1 MNSRRQ
7 ILKYIISDFLF
18 SSVAWFLFF
27 SFRKKIIETQYFG
40 YPIQLTYDEKFFL
53 GLIII
58 PLFWI
63 TLHFLSGYYQD
74 VYRRSRLKELWQTM
88 LISIIGTVILF
99 FAFVLDDYV
108 VSYHDYYRSALMLFS
123 TQFILTYIPRIII
136 TTSTIHKIHNRKI
149 GFRTII
155 VGSDKK
161 AFDLYEYF
169 IKQPKGSGNL
179 FVGFVSVTEKP
190 KYRIERY
197 LSHLGNVSELHN
209 IIEKEKVQEVILA
222 LETKEHD
229 QINAIL
235 NRIESKDLVVKA
247 IPSLYDILT
256 GSVHMSTPYDAP
268 LIQISREL
276 MTPFEMNLKRLID
289 IFFSI
294 IAIILLL
301 PVYLFLALGVKMSS
315 KGPIFYTH
323 ERIGRYGKPFN
334 IYKFRSMYVDAEKMG
349 PALSSKNDPRI
360 TPFGL
365 FMRKVRLDETP
376 QFFNVLKGDMS
387 LVGPR
392 PERQYFIDQIVK
404 KAPHYTHLQK
414 VRPGI
419 TSWGQVKFGYA
430 ENVDEMIER
439 LKYDLIY
446 MENMSL
452 YVDFKI
458 MIYTIKIIFQGR
470 GK

>member
-1 MNSRRQ
+1 
-7 ILKYIISDFLF
+7 LF

-256 GSVHMSTPYDAP
+256 GSVRMSTPYDAP

-392 PERQYFIDQIVK
+392 PERQFFIDQIVK

>member
-7 ILKYIISDFLF
+7 ILKYIVSDFLF
-18 SSVAWFLFF
+18 SSAAWFLFF

-40 YPIQLTYDEKFFL
+40 YPIQLTYDVKFFL
-53 GLIII
+53 GLLII

-74 VYRRSRLKELWQTM
+74 VYRRSRLKELWQTL
-88 LISIIGTVILF
+88 LISVIGTIILF

-108 VSYHDYYRSALMLFS
+108 VSYHDYYRSVLMLFS

-136 TTSTIHKIHNRKI
+136 TTTTIHKIHNRKI

-197 LSHLGNVSELHN
+197 LSHLGNVKELHYL
-209 IIEKEKVQEVILA
+209 IEKENVQEVILA

-235 NRIESKDLVVKA
+235 NKIESKDLVVKA

-256 GSVHMSTPYDAP
+256 GSVRMSTPYDAP

-276 MTPFEMNLKRLID
+276 MTPFETNLKRLID

-301 PVYLFLALGVKMSS
+301 PVYLFLAVGVKMSS
-315 KGPIFYTH
+315 KGPVFYTH

-458 MIYTIKIIFQGR
+458 MIYTVKIIFQGR

>member
-1 MNSRRQ
+1 MNTKRQ
-7 ILKYIISDFLF
+7 TIKYIVSDFF
-18 SSVAWFLFF
+18 AAFFAWLLFF
-27 SFRKKIIETQYFG
+27 TFRKKIIETEYFG

-53 GLIII
+53 GLLLI
-58 PLFWI
+58 PLFWLI
-63 TLHFLSGYYQD
+63 LHYLSGYYQD
-74 VYRRSRLKELWQTM
+74 VYRRSRLKELWQTFYIT
-88 LISIIGTVILF
+88 LLGTIFLF
-99 FAFVLDDYV
+99 FALVLDDYV
-108 VSYHDYYRSALMLFS
+108 VSYHDYYRSVFTLFFI
-123 TQFILTYIPRIII
+123 QFILTYIPRIII
-136 TTSTIHKIHNRKI
+136 TTRTIHKIHQRKI
-149 GFRTII
+149 GFLTII

-179 FVGFVSVTEKP
+179 FVGFVSVTDKP

-197 LSHLGNVSELHN
+197 LRHLGNVSALQQ
-209 IIEKEKVQEVILA
+209 IIDDEKAQEVILA
-222 LETKEHD
+222 LETREHD

-235 NRIESKDLVVKA
+235 NRIENKDVVIKA

-256 GSVHMSTPYDAP
+256 GSVRMSTPYDAP

-276 MTPFEMNLKRLID
+276 MSPFESNLKRLID
-289 IFFSI
+289 IIFSI
-294 IAIILLL
+294 IAIIILM
-301 PVYLFLALGVKMSS
+301 PVYLFLAIGVKLSS
-315 KGPIFYTH
+315 PGPIIYTH
-323 ERIGRYGKPFN
+323 ERIGRFGKPFN
-334 IYKFRSMYVDAEKMG
+334 IYKFRSMYINAEAMG

-360 TPFGL
+360 TKFGR

-376 QFFNVLKGDMS
+376 QFFNVLNGDMS

-392 PERQYFIDQIVK
+392 PERQYFIDQIMK
-404 KAPHYTHLQK
+404 KAPHYAHLQK

-430 ENVDEMIER
+430 ENVDEMVER

>member
-256 GSVHMSTPYDAP
+256 GSVRMSTPYDAP

>member
-7 ILKYIISDFLF
+7 ILKYIVSDFLF

-256 GSVHMSTPYDAP
+256 GSVRMSTPYDAP

-392 PERQYFIDQIVK
+392 PERQFFIDQIVK

>member
-7 ILKYIISDFLF
+7 ILKYIVSDFLF

-63 TLHFLSGYYQD
+63 TLHFLSCYYQD
-74 VYRRSRLKELWQTM
+74 VYRRSMLKDLWQIM
-88 LISIIGTVILF
+88 VISIIVTVILF

-256 GSVHMSTPYDAP
+256 GSVRMSTPYDAP

>member
-1 MNSRRQ
+1 MKTRKQ
-7 ILKYIISDFLF
+7 IAKYVISDYLM
-18 SSVAWFLFF
+18 SAMAWLLFF

-40 YPIQLTYDEKFFL
+40 YPIQLDYDFKFFL
-53 GLIII
+53 GMLII
-58 PLFWI
+58 PMFWI
-63 TLHFLSGYYQD
+63 TLHYLTGYYQN
-74 VYRRSRLKELWQTM
+74 VFRRSRLKELWQTFF
-88 LISIIGTVILF
+88 ISLIGTVVLF

-108 VSYHDYYRSALMLFS
+108 VNYHDYYKSVLMLFS
-123 TQFILTYIPRIII
+123 TQFILTYVPRIII
-136 TTSTIHKIHNRKI
+136 TTQTIDKIHKRKI
-149 GFRTII
+149 GFKTVI
-155 VGSDKK
+155 VGSNKK
-161 AFDLYEYF
+161 AFDLYENLVN
-169 IKQPKGSGNL
+169 QPKGSGNI
-179 FVGFVSVTEKP
+179 FIGFVSVIEKT
-190 KYRIERY
+190 KYRIEKY
-197 LSHLGNVSELHN
+197 LPLLGNVKELPS
-209 IIEKEKVQEVILA
+209 IIEKNNVEEVILA
-222 LETKEHD
+222 LETREHD

-235 NRIESKDLVVKA
+235 NRIENKDLVVKA

-256 GSVHMSTPYDAP
+256 GSVRMSSPYDAP

-276 MTPFEMNLKRLID
+276 MSPFEANLKRLID
-289 IFFSI
+289 IFFSL
-294 IAIILLL
+294 IAIILLSPL
-301 PVYLFLALGVKMSS
+301 YLFLAIGVKFSS
-315 KGPIFYTH
+315 RGPVFYAQ
-323 ERIGRYGKPFN
+323 ERIGRFGKPFN

-360 TPFGL
+360 TQFGL
-365 FMRKVRLDETP
+365 FMRKMRLDETP

-392 PERQYFIDQIVK
+392 PERQYFIDQIIK

-439 LKYDLIY
+439 LQYDLIY
-446 MENMSL
+446 MENMSI

>member
-1 MNSRRQ
+1 MKTRSQ
-7 ILKYIISDFLF
+7 IAKYVISDYLM
-18 SSVAWFLFF
+18 SAIAWLIFF

-40 YPIQLTYDEKFFL
+40 YPIQLDYDLKFYL
-53 GLIII
+53 GLIVI

-63 TLHFLSGYYQD
+63 TLHYLSGYYQD
-74 VYRRSRLKELWQTM
+74 AYRRSRLKELWQTFF
-88 LISIIGTVILF
+88 ITVIGIIVLF
-99 FAFVLDDYV
+99 FALVLDDYV
-108 VSYHDYYRSALMLFS
+108 VSYHDYYRSVLMLFS
-123 TQFILTYIPRIII
+123 TQFFLTYVPRIVI
-136 TTSTIHKIHNRKI
+136 TTRTIHKIHKRKI

-155 VGSDKK
+155 VGSNKK
-161 AFDLYEYF
+161 AFDLYEDF
-169 IKQPKGSGNL
+169 VKQPKGGGNI

-190 KYRIERY
+190 KYRIEKY
-197 LSHLGNVSELHN
+197 LALLGNVKELPA
-209 IIEKEKVQEVILA
+209 IIEKNNVEEVILA
-222 LETKEHD
+222 LETREHD

-235 NRIESKDLVVKA
+235 NRIENKDLVVKA

-256 GSVHMSTPYDAP
+256 GSVRMSSPYDAP

-276 MTPFEMNLKRLID
+276 MSPFEANLKRLID
-289 IFFSI
+289 LFFSLM
-294 IAIILLL
+294 AVILLSPL
-301 PVYLFLALGVKMSS
+301 YLFLAFGVKLSS
-315 KGPIFYTH
+315 KGPVFYAQ
-323 ERIGRYGKPFN
+323 ERIGRFGKPFN
-334 IYKFRSMYVDAEKMG
+334 IYKFRSMYVDAERMG

-360 TPFGL
+360 TRFGL

-376 QFFNVLKGDMS
+376 QFFNVLIGDMS

-392 PERQYFIDQIVK
+392 PERQYFIDQIMK
-404 KAPHYTHLQK
+404 KAPHYAHLQK

-430 ENVDEMIER
+430 ENVDEMVER

-446 MENMSL
+446 MENMSI

-458 MIYTIKIIFQGR
+458 LIYTVKIIFQGR

>member
-1 MNSRRQ
+1 
-7 ILKYIISDFLF
+7 
-18 SSVAWFLFF
+18 
-27 SFRKKIIETQYFG
+27 
-40 YPIQLTYDEKFFL
+40 
-53 GLIII
+53 
-58 PLFWI
+58 
-63 TLHFLSGYYQD
+63 
-74 VYRRSRLKELWQTM
+74 
-88 LISIIGTVILF
+88 
-99 FAFVLDDYV
+99 
-108 VSYHDYYRSALMLFS
+108 
-123 TQFILTYIPRIII
+123 
-136 TTSTIHKIHNRKI
+136 
-149 GFRTII
+149 
-155 VGSDKK
+155 
-161 AFDLYEYF
+161 
-169 IKQPKGSGNL
+169 
-179 FVGFVSVTEKP
+179 
-190 KYRIERY
+190 
-197 LSHLGNVSELHN
+197 
-209 IIEKEKVQEVILA
+209 
-222 LETKEHD
+222 
-229 QINAIL
+229 
-235 NRIESKDLVVKA
+235 
-247 IPSLYDILT
+247 
-256 GSVHMSTPYDAP
+256 
-268 LIQISREL
+268 
-276 MTPFEMNLKRLID
+276 
-289 IFFSI
+289 
-294 IAIILLL
+294 
-301 PVYLFLALGVKMSS
+301 
-315 KGPIFYTH
+315 
-323 ERIGRYGKPFN
+323 
-334 IYKFRSMYVDAEKMG
+334 MG

>member
-7 ILKYIISDFLF
+7 ILKYIVSDFLF

-256 GSVHMSTPYDAP
+256 GSVRMSTPYDAP

>member
-1 MNSRRQ
+1 MNTKRQ
-7 ILKYIISDFLF
+7 TIKYIISDFLAALL
-18 SSVAWFLFF
+18 SWLLFF
-27 SFRKKIIETQYFG
+27 TFRKKIIETEYFG

-53 GLIII
+53 GLILI
-58 PLFWI
+58 PLFWLI
-63 TLHFLSGYYQD
+63 LHYLSGYYQN
-74 VYRRSRLKELWQTM
+74 VYRRSRLKELWQTFYITV
-88 LISIIGTVILF
+88 LGTIFLF
-99 FAFVLDDYV
+99 FVLVLDDYV
-108 VSYHDYYRSALMLFS
+108 VSYYDYYRSVLMLFF
-123 TQFILTYIPRIII
+123 TQFVLTYIPRIAI
-136 TTSTIHKIHNRKI
+136 TTRTIHKIHQRKI

-169 IKQPKGSGNL
+169 IKQPKGTGNL
-179 FVGFVSVTEKP
+179 FVGFVSVTPKP

-197 LSHLGNVSELHN
+197 LKHLGDVSKLHH
-209 IIEKEKVQEVILA
+209 IIDEEKVQEVILA
-222 LETKEHD
+222 LETREHD

-235 NRIESKDLVVKA
+235 NRIENKDVVIKA

-256 GSVHMSTPYDAP
+256 GSVRMSTPYDAP

-276 MTPFEMNLKRLID
+276 MSPFESNLKRLID
-289 IFFSI
+289 IIFSI

-301 PVYLFLALGVKMSS
+301 PIYVFLAIGVKLSS
-315 KGPIFYTH
+315 PGPIIYSH
-323 ERIGRYGKPFN
+323 ERIGRFGKPFN
-334 IYKFRSMYVDAEKMG
+334 IYKFRSMYVNAEAMG

-360 TPFGL
+360 TKFGR

-392 PERQYFIDQIVK
+392 PERQYFIDQIMK
-404 KAPHYTHLQK
+404 KAPHYAHLQK

>member
-1 MNSRRQ
+1 MNTRKQ
-7 ILKYIISDFLF
+7 TLKYVVSDFLF
-18 SSVAWFLFF
+18 SSLAWFIFF

-40 YPIQLTYDEKFFL
+40 YPIQLTYDVKFFL
-53 GLIII
+53 GLVII
-58 PLFWI
+58 PSFWLI
-63 TLHFLSGYYQD
+63 LHYLSGYYQD
-74 VYRRSRLKELWQTM
+74 VYRRSRLKELWQTFF
-88 LISIIGTVILF
+88 ITIIGTVILF
-99 FAFVLDDYV
+99 FALVLDDYV
-108 VSYHDYYRSALMLFS
+108 VSYHDYYRSVLMLFS
-123 TQFILTYIPRIII
+123 TQFLLTYLPRVII
-136 TTSTIHKIHNRKI
+136 TTQTIHKIHKREI

-161 AFDLYEYF
+161 AFDLYNNF
-169 IKQPKGSGNL
+169 LKQVKGTGNI
-179 FVGFVSVTEKP
+179 FVGFVSVTEKN

-197 LSHLGNVSELHN
+197 LKHLGHVSNLHN
-209 IIEKEKVQEVILA
+209 IIEKENIQEVILA

-235 NRIESKDLVVKA
+235 NRIEYKDVVVKA

-256 GSVHMSTPYDAP
+256 GSVQMSTPYDAP

-276 MTPFEMNLKRLID
+276 MSPFESNLKRLID
-289 IFFSI
+289 IVFSI
-294 IAIILLL
+294 IAIILLI
-301 PVYLFLALGVKMSS
+301 PVYLFLAIGVKMSS
-315 KGPIFYTH
+315 KGPIIYTH

-334 IYKFRSMYVDAEKMG
+334 IYKFRSMYIDAEKTG

-392 PERQYFIDQIVK
+392 PERQYYIDQIVK
-404 KAPHYTHLQK
+404 KAPHYYHLLK

-446 MENMSL
+446 LENMSL

-458 MIYTIKIIFQGR
+458 MIYTIKIILQRR

>member
-1 MNSRRQ
+1 MNSKRQ
-7 ILKYIISDFLF
+7 ILKYIVSDFLF
-18 SSVAWFLFF
+18 SSVSWFLFF

-209 IIEKEKVQEVILA
+209 IIERERVQEVILA

-256 GSVHMSTPYDAP
+256 GSVRMSTPYDAP

-276 MTPFEMNLKRLID
+276 MTTFEMNLKRLID

-301 PVYLFLALGVKMSS
+301 PIYLFLAIGVKMSS